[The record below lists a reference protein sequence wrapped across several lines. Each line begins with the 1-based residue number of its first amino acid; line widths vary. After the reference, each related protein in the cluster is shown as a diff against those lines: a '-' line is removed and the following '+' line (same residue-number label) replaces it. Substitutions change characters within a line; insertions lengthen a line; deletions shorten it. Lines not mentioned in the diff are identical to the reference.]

1 MSNKETSDSHK
12 HILNKQTQKMSAH
25 QDSVM
30 SSEAKEPAWAE
41 RHCRAIVQGAVQKGG
56 DAGFILGI
64 LFKHS
69 AS

>member
-1 MSNKETSDSHK
+1 MSDSHK

-25 QDSVM
+25 QDSM
-30 SSEAKEPAWAE
+30 MCSEAKEPEWAE
-41 RHCRAIVQGAVQKGG
+41 RHCKAIVQDAVQKGG

-69 AS
+69 T